1 MNRDFSDDFDWRER
15 VFDSLSLPALI
26 LRPDRTI
33 LNINRNF
40 LKKYS
45 VGKDE
50 IVGRTCHDFFYH
62 SLAPCSLDACPLSS
76 VLQNREGRTILRRV
90 ETPDGAEKWEDRV
103 FSPILDDAGD
113 VRYII
118 ESIRDVTRI
127 QTLERELYEVRE
139 FLEKVIQSSTSAIV
153 AADRNGRI
161 LVMNR
166 AAEEITGLTLKQVQN
181 GISIEDLYPPGQA
194 REVMRMLRDE
204 KLGGKG
210 RLPCS
215 RLNIVNVRGEEIP
228 IEITAAIIYEG
239 NEEIATM
246 GVFNDLREKLA
257 HEERMRKMMSRVAQA
272 EKMASMGQLAAG
284 VAHEINNPLTGILLY
299 ANLVLESLDDIDS
312 RREDLRFVIE
322 DANRC
327 RDIVRNLLTYSRQT
341 GSNRECLDLNEL
353 VERSLSLIRDQK
365 LFLRVEVAKELS
377 QAQILIDAD
386 RNQLSQ
392 VIINLAMNAIDAM
405 GRVGTLTLRTY
416 LDSDAGKAFVEVSD
430 TGCGIPPENL
440 SKIFDPFFT
449 TKEPGKGT
457 GLGLSTVY
465 GIMKDNDGGI
475 SVKETSSEG
484 TTFILELPLYRA
496 ASDSYTL

>member
-1 MNRDFSDDFDWRER
+1 MTRDTMDEFDWRER

-26 LRPDRTI
+26 LKPDRTI

-40 LKKYS
+40 QKKYG
-45 VGKDE
+45 VVKDE
-50 IVGRTCHDFFYH
+50 IVGRTCHEFFYH
-62 SLAPCSLDACPLSS
+62 SSDPCSLDSCPLSG
-76 VLQNREGRTILRRV
+76 VLQNREGKTILRRV
-90 ETPDGAEKWEDRV
+90 ETPGGEEKWEDRV
-103 FSPILDDAGD
+103 FSPILDDGGE

-127 QTLERELYEVRE
+127 RTLERELYEVRE

-153 AADRNGRI
+153 AADRKGKI

-166 AAEEITGLTLKQVQN
+166 AAEEITGLTLKQARN
-181 GISIEDLYPPGQA
+181 GITIEDLYPPGQA
-194 REVMRMLRDE
+194 REVMKMLRDE
-204 KLGGKG
+204 KLGGRG

-215 RLNIVNVRGEEIP
+215 RLNILNVRGEEVP
-228 IEITAAIIYEG
+228 VEITAAIIYEG
-239 NEEIATM
+239 HEEIATM

-257 HEERMRKMMSRVAQA
+257 HEERMRKMMSRIAQA

-299 ANLVLESLDDIDS
+299 ANLVLESLEESDS

-327 RDIVRNLLTYSRQT
+327 RDIVRNLLTYSRQA

-365 LFLRVEVAKELS
+365 LFMRVEVVKELGL
-377 QAQILIDAD
+377 AQILINAD

-405 GRVGTLTLRTY
+405 GRVGTLTLRTS
-416 LDSDAGKAFVEVSD
+416 LDRDSGKAFLEIGD
-430 TGCGIPPENL
+430 TGCGIPAENL

-475 SVKETSSEG
+475 SVKETSSQG

-496 ASDSYTL
+496 ESEAQIL